1 MVGMLDEHGTRV
13 VSCGTLDNG
22 SDQEANGDTVFGL
35 HSMTGT
41 FTCLL
46 LQDMIERGEMEWDD
60 PVAKYLPKSVKVP
73 TYHGKEI
80 TLRHLVTETS
90 GLPDFRDKCAFKRAD
105 NPFAD
110 FTVEKMYAFISGCE
124 LTNDPGTKHF
134 HGGVDKGILGQA
146 MALKAGTNYESLVL
160 ERICRPLKMDSTR
173 FTLTPELKARLVW
186 EHNRLGYASPSIDW
200 AVLAPLGGLFS
211 TANDL
216 LKFVSANLGVP
227 VHDNPGENYRDNL
240 GESLPSAR
248 VCVTL
253 ASISVPVR
261 GQDAAQRH
269 LGGRAGSAA
278 GSGRRGQR
286 MHNLLRFGRLRCDE
300 PRRPDRFKIAREAS
314 LLWRT
319 ILEQPEVEESLRIS
333 RRMWLHA
340 HDLRD
345 FTFGSEQ
352 WCHDGA

>member
-1 MVGMLDEHGTRV
+1 MSHWGGLPSPPTAFLLSAFYFLLSPRGGFARFFCIHH
-13 VSCGTLDNG
+13 SSFFILHSPQGTLDIPWTCPIPIEPPQTPVFEQPSLSRPLSCGISTAEQFRCGADPWPGPAPAPRLPG
-22 SDQEANGDTVFGL
+22 SSGWGSVQ
-35 HSMTGT
+35 GT
-41 FTCLL
+41 PSCPG
-46 LQDMIERGEMEWDD
+46 R
-60 PVAKYLPKSVKVP
+60 
-73 TYHGKEI
+73 
-80 TLRHLVTETS
+80 RHLAYQFVVAQS
-90 GLPDFRDKCAFKRAD
+90 PRR
-105 NPFAD
+105 
-110 FTVEKMYAFISGCE
+110 
-124 LTNDPGTKHF
+124 
-134 HGGVDKGILGQA
+134 
-146 MALKAGTNYESLVL
+146 LK
-160 ERICRPLKMDSTR
+160 P
-173 FTLTPELKARLVW
+173 
-186 EHNRLGYASPSIDW
+186 
-200 AVLAPLGGLFS
+200 
-211 TANDL
+211 
-216 LKFVSANLGVP
+216 VP

>member
-1 MVGMLDEHGTRV
+1 MLLVG
-13 VSCGTLDNG
+13 
-22 SDQEANGDTVFGL
+22 
-35 HSMTGT
+35 
-41 FTCLL
+41 LL
-46 LQDMIERGEMEWDD
+46 
-60 PVAKYLPKSVKVP
+60 A
-73 TYHGKEI
+73 
-80 TLRHLVTETS
+80 
-90 GLPDFRDKCAFKRAD
+90 C
-105 NPFAD
+105 
-110 FTVEKMYAFISGCE
+110 
-124 LTNDPGTKHF
+124 
-134 HGGVDKGILGQA
+134 
-146 MALKAGTNYESLVL
+146 LVL
-160 ERICRPLKMDSTR
+160 ITVPMHHKQPAPQAPPSETDQAVPRDPPRALGTHLPVHELAQPLSRELNPDQTAVQQIQERLAQKRSAET
-173 FTLTPELKARLVW
+173 
-186 EHNRLGYASPSIDW
+186 NSIGDP
-200 AVLAPLGGLFS
+200 A
-211 TANDL
+211 
-216 LKFVSANLGVP
+216 VP